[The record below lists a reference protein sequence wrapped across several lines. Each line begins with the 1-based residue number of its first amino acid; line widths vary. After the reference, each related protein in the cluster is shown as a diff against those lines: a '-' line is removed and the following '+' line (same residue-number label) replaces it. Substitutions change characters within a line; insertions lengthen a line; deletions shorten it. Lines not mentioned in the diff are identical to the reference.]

1 MRATKTVDLVLAAL
15 EMAIWRRGEMQ
26 AAGAIHHSDHGS
38 QYTSFAFSRRLV
50 EAGLQPSMGS
60 VGDAL
65 DNAMCESLI
74 GTLKIERLD
83 RHAYRTVDD
92 VATDVFDWIETWYN
106 RRRRHSSLG
115 MISPLEYESQHYE
128 GIAVTNP

>member
-1 MRATKTVDLVLAAL
+1 LVK
-15 EMAIWRRGEMQ
+15 RRGVVCGREVLRRPVES
-26 AAGAIHHSDHGS
+26 A

-50 EAGLQPSMGS
+50 EAGLHPSKGS

-83 RHAYRTVDD
+83 RRAYRTVDD
-92 VATDVFDWIETWYN
+92 VATDVFDWIESWYN
-106 RRRRHSSLG
+106 RRRRHTSLD
-115 MISPLEYESQHYE
+115 MLSPLEYESQHYD
-128 GIAVTNP
+128 GVAATNR